1 MPQRRRHLPVLWRQA
16 VQATVEDRM
25 RICVIE
31 LFEVKYCPAVRQSQS
46 PGSPPGG
53 GGEREVEVAIEFNEW
68 LCDLCSTQHPTP
80 CFVYWIKKGDEGK
93 KRSALVI
100 HALFWRIF
108 VI

>member
-1 MPQRRRHLPVLWRQA
+1 
-16 VQATVEDRM
+16 
-25 RICVIE
+25 
-31 LFEVKYCPAVRQSQS
+31 
-46 PGSPPGG
+46 
-53 GGEREVEVAIEFNEW
+53 VEVAIEFNEW